1 MDRISLKLESKRLL
15 SSHFPFFVILFLPV
29 IILQFGNSFAS
40 SMIDIQS
47 KAFQNSYAMLLEG
60 DLNAGTENLL
70 LIFAIMALLGIIISL
85 LSAGM
90 TFASIDLLRNK
101 AKFDQPV
108 TKSFTILNNGTYF
121 ISAIIMGILTTIMIF
136 LWSLLLVIP
145 GIIKSF
151 SYVQALNIYRDALDA
166 GKPIGYFE
174 AITKS
179 RQMMAG
185 HKMEYFILALS
196 FIGWYIL
203 EGLSFGVLSFWVLPY
218 TQLAFA
224 NFYVKIADDS
234 ESEDLTSI
242 FDHQA

>member
-40 SMIDIQS
+40 SMIDVQS
-47 KAFQNSYAMLLEG
+47 KAFQNTYAMLLEG
-60 DLNAGTENLL
+60 DMNAGTENLL

-101 AKFDQPV
+101 AKFDQPM

-136 LWSLLLVIP
+136 FVVAFVRDSWDYQEFLLRSS
-145 GIIKSF
+145 IK
-151 SYVQALNIYRDALDA
+151 
-166 GKPIGYFE
+166 
-174 AITKS
+174 
-179 RQMMAG
+179 
-185 HKMEYFILALS
+185 HLS
-196 FIGWYIL
+196 
-203 EGLSFGVLSFWVLPY
+203 
-218 TQLAFA
+218 
-224 NFYVKIADDS
+224 
-234 ESEDLTSI
+234 
-242 FDHQA
+242 